1 MAMAPAPDLTPSERR
16 VTKDRRRRR
25 IPPLAI
31 LLGGGRRRRPR
42 RRPEAQRPYCPD
54 RFSSRL
60 FVAVALVIGLSLTD
74 ALLTLVLIAR
84 GATEVN
90 PVMAYWLSHGPG
102 VFVGVK
108 YLLTCLPLM
117 ILLVCHDKVLGS
129 GGTRVHHLFPLF
141 VGLFATVVGWQIFL
155 ILGRAG

>member
-1 MAMAPAPDLTPSERR
+1 MAMAPAPDLTPAERR
-16 VTKDRRRRR
+16 VTRDRRRRR

-108 YLLTCLPLM
+108 YLLTCLPLT
-117 ILLVCHDKVLGS
+117 ILLVCHDKVLGI

-141 VGLFATVVGWQIFL
+141 IGLFATVVGWQIFL
-155 ILGRAG
+155 IMGRTG

>member
-1 MAMAPAPDLTPSERR
+1 MAMAPAPDRAPLDRR
-16 VTKDRRRRR
+16 VTRDRRRRR

-31 LLGGGRRRRPR
+31 LLGGGRRHRPR

-60 FVAVALVIGLSLTD
+60 FMAVALVIGLSLTD

-90 PVMAYWLSHGPG
+90 PVMAYWLTHGPE

-108 YLLTCLPLM
+108 YLLTCLPLLV
-117 ILLVCHDKVLGS
+117 LLTIAERDLGV
-129 GGTRVHHLFPLF
+129 GGTRVRHLFPLF
-141 VGLFATVVGWQIFL
+141 IGAFAMVVGWQIYL
-155 ILGRAG
+155 MLMRAG